1 MPTLDEVLRTLPR
14 APRPAT
20 KTASALPETVSGQVR
35 ALAGALRDLPEPQI
49 TWASLNAVKTA
60 GFRSPPPAPPA
71 REVPGDDDRPGTP
84 LRKLAHAVRSAEDSR
99 AVRLFEKSALA
110 LRAVRGLTLLR
121 ERISSP

>member
-14 APRPAT
+14 AARPAS
-20 KTASALPETVSGQVR
+20 KTASVLPETVSGQVR

-49 TWASLNAVKTA
+49 TWASLNAVKSA
-60 GFRSPPPAPPA
+60 GFRSPPPSPAAQEAPK
-71 REVPGDDDRPGTP
+71 DDDRPGAS

-99 AVRLFEKSALA
+99 AVQLFEKSALA